1 MSQAIELRMAAWL
14 AAWSDWN
21 TRHALWVVLVFIAAA
36 AGSLYYAVQELGINT
51 DNTDMLDESLP
62 FRQTL
67 QQYKKAFPQHTN
79 NLLLVIDGEDA
90 YQAASQMTQRLTTQ
104 ADKLQSVYW
113 PGGGV
118 FFEQHALHYLPEKK
132 LAELSQQLQQSAPL
146 YSQLQRYPNATGL
159 LQALHG
165 AITGPEISPSLD
177 RLLDATVFSLNT
189 FTLGE
194 AGAISWQDQLFTAEN
209 NVSSRQLVI
218 VQPELDF
225 SNLFAAGE
233 AIRSIREAAKQL
245 GIDAGHGLKLRITG
259 SAALAYEEL
268 KSVSQG
274 MGLAGLMSLMM
285 IIALL
290 WMGTGSFR
298 ILLFSL
304 LSLLVGLSLTAGFA
318 AFAVGS
324 LNLISVAF
332 AVLYIGLGI
341 DFAVHLGLRYAEFR
355 DSEAGNAR
363 ALRAAVKEVGSTLV
377 LCAASTAIGFYAF
390 IPTDFIGVSELGL
403 ISGTGM
409 FISLVV
415 SLSLLPALFALSPLP
430 VTRRLHQAVAHKP
443 GLLAQNIKRYGRAI
457 LVVILCLAV
466 LAGFA
471 VVDARFDYD
480 VLNLRDPHSESVMT
494 YRDLIHT
501 SENPPWRLTV
511 LADSAEQARDYQH
524 KLMQLPSVSKVQ
536 SVLDL
541 LPAQSAAKHR
551 QLDNI
556 RTQLDFITQVSDAP
570 QSVATSTESLSDELN
585 ALRNS
590 DHPDASASRVE
601 TLTAALAAAVQRLE
615 LLPDAQRDSVLA
627 QLDQALMGSFKP
639 TLAHMQ
645 SMLALEDIALDSLPQ
660 DLLNRWIG
668 LDGSWRLLVYARDD
682 LADINALR
690 RFVNEVSAYVSRVTD
705 TPAINLASG
714 EAAVQAFQQAF
725 ITALVLISGLLLI
738 LLRSLRDTLLVLL
751 PLLLAGLLT
760 TAAGVILDIPFN
772 FANIITLPLL
782 LGIGVD
788 NGIHM
793 VSRARTAMPGDRNLL
808 HTSTSRAVVISGL
821 TTVASFGNLGFSTHP
836 GTASMGQLLTV
847 GVLLTMICTLLVL
860 PALLANRQNAISDE
874 SRDVARL

>member
-1 MSQAIELRMAAWL
+1 MSKAIELRLAASL

-21 TRHALWVVLVFIAAA
+21 ARHALWVVLVFITAA

-51 DNTDMLDESLP
+51 DNSDMLDEALP

-67 QQYKKAFPQHTN
+67 QQYKKAFPQHSN
-79 NLLLVIDGEDA
+79 NLLLVIDGEGA
-90 YQAASQMTQRLTTQ
+90 YQAASRLTERLSAQTDQ
-104 ADKLQSVYW
+104 LQSVYW

-118 FFEQHALHYLPEKK
+118 FFEQQALRYLPDKK
-132 LAELSQQLQQSAPL
+132 LAELSQQMQQGAPL
-146 YSQLQRYPNATGL
+146 FIQLQHNPTATGL

-165 AITGPEISPSLD
+165 AITGEETSPSLD
-177 RLLDATVFSLNT
+177 RLLDATESSLNA
-189 FTLGE
+189 FAVGE
-194 AGAISWQDQLFTAEN
+194 ASPLSWQDQLFTDEN
-209 NVSSRQLVI
+209 NVSERQLVI

-233 AIRSIREAAKQL
+233 AIRSIREAAEQL
-245 GIDAGHGLKLRITG
+245 GIDASHGLQLRITG

-274 MGLAGLMSLMM
+274 IGLAGLMSLMM

-290 WMGTGSFR
+290 WVGTGSFR

-355 DSEAGNAR
+355 DSEAGNSR

-390 IPTDFIGVSELGL
+390 IPTDFTGVSELGL

-430 VTRRLHQAVAHKP
+430 VTRRLHQAVVHKP
-443 GLLAQNIKRYGRAI
+443 GFLAQNIKRYGRAI
-457 LVVILCLAV
+457 FVVILGLAV

-471 VVDARFDYD
+471 VVHARFDYD

-494 YRDLIHT
+494 YRDLIHN

-524 KLMQLPSVSKVQ
+524 KLEQLPSVSKVQ
-536 SVLDL
+536 SALDL
-541 LPAQSAAKHR
+541 LPAQLASKDR

-556 RTQLDFITQVSDAP
+556 RAQLGRITQVPAAADP
-570 QSVATSTESLSDELN
+570 ATDSTESLGDILN

-590 DHPDASASRVE
+590 DHPDASAGRIE
-601 TLTAALAAAVQRLE
+601 TLTAAVAATVQRLE
-615 LLPDAQRDSVLA
+615 ALPDAERDNA
-627 QLDQALMGSFKP
+627 KTQLDQALMGSFKP
-639 TLAHMQ
+639 TFAHMQ
-645 SMLALEDIALDSLPQ
+645 SALALEDIALDNLPQ
-660 DLLNRWIG
+660 ELLSRWIG

-682 LADINALR
+682 LDEINALR
-690 RFVNEVSAYVSRVTD
+690 RFVNEVSAHVSRVTD

-725 ITALVLISGLLLI
+725 VTALVLISGLLLI

-760 TAAGVILDIPFN
+760 TAAGVILAIPFN

-793 VSRARTAMPGDRNLL
+793 VSRARMAMPGDRNLL

-821 TTVASFGNLGFSTHP
+821 TTVASFGNLGFSAHP
-836 GTASMGQLLTV
+836 GTASMGQLLTI
-847 GVLLTMICTLLVL
+847 GVLLTMVCTLLVL
-860 PALLANRQNAISDE
+860 PAILASTGNALNGE
-874 SRDVARL
+874 KPAY